1 MRRTIRL
8 LALGVVALLGLART
22 PAQAGIWLARASLA
36 RFFHLAA
43 IRPDKSRGP
52 GDPARGRYVVP
63 DCGVKPPTL

>member
-1 MRRTIRL
+1 MW
-8 LALGVVALLGLART
+8 VVDRHGLAAPSLG
-22 PAQAGIWLARASLA
+22 PAIAASDAGPEGKEPLASLA

-52 GDPARGRYVVP
+52 GDPARGRYVGP